1 MVFLSP
7 LFLIGLLAAAIPIAI
22 HLIRK
27 EKPPKLMF
35 STIRFLKKTSKKLVL
50 FQQIQQW
57 LLLLLRAALIAL
69 LVFAFARP
77 LFNQS
82 ISRLL
87 DTAPQSVVILLDN
100 SMSMAYGERFEEAK
114 EAALEVIDSLSAGDE
129 AALVVFSGGVDSLL
143 ELTSDLDSLRASVRN
158 LEQPG
163 FGLTRYL
170 PNLRLAD
177 QMLAASRF
185 DNREIYLISDYQ
197 QTGLTDAEPGWK
209 LAPGV
214 RFNGIDVGEQESTN
228 LVLTDVRSPE
238 QLLENTGPQAVLA
251 RVRSTGT
258 VYRSQAEVS
267 LRVDDNVVDRQAADL
282 ANASEAVVTLDA
294 TFETAGSYV
303 GRVTVSG
310 DEFDLDNDFFFT
322 VDVSPR
328 IRVLVVNGEASPNW
342 YDDEAHWFALAV
354 NAAEQSPFAAT
365 TVATSGLNAGV
376 LQDTDVV
383 VLLNVGDLSP
393 AQAAAVDAYVNQGG
407 GLLIAPGDR
416 VDPQQ
421 FNQLLNRVSPASLE
435 APGPMADD
443 YLVIADLDRRHPIL
457 RPLTSDWTARYQ
469 DYWALTPNAD
479 AAVLMRFDNTLPA
492 LVERTVGEG
501 RSIVFASSM
510 DLEWNNL
517 ALQGIFLPL
526 VHETLRYLVQPPL
539 RQRAYDVGQVID
551 LNLDDE
557 GDVTLVGPGGQEA
570 RFDRGS
576 GLLYPDRP
584 GIYRA
589 TIEGE
594 ARAYAVNTLPEESNL
609 ARITVG
615 SIHDDIINPDTNPI
629 PSRTVRTAQLIAEL
643 EQPQRIWWWII
654 GLVMLLLLLEAQ
666 IANRT
671 YR

>member
-100 SMSMAYGERFEEAK
+100 SMSMAYGERFENAK
-114 EAALEVIDSLSAGDE
+114 EAAIDVLNELSAGDE
-129 AALVVFSGGVDSLL
+129 AAVVLFSGGVDSLQ
-143 ELTSDLDSLRASVRN
+143 ELTTDLDSLRTRVRN

-163 FGLTRYL
+163 YGLTRFMS
-170 PNLRLAD
+170 NIRLAD

-185 DNREIYLISDYQ
+185 DNREIYLISDFQ
-197 QTGLTDAEPGWK
+197 QSGLSDAEPGWK

-214 RFNGIDVGEQESTN
+214 RFNGIDVGEAQSTN
-228 LVLTDVRSPE
+228 LVLTEVRSPE
-238 QLLENTGPQAVLA
+238 QLLENTGAQPILA

-267 LRVDDNVVDRQAADL
+267 LRVDGAVIDRQTADL
-282 ANASEAVVTLDA
+282 SNASEAVVNLSASFDS
-294 TFETAGSYV
+294 AGSYV
-303 GRVTVSG
+303 GQVTLTG
-310 DEFDLDNDFFFT
+310 DDFTVDNDFHFT
-322 VDVSPR
+322 VEVSPR

-342 YDDEAHWFALAV
+342 YDDEAHWFTLAV

-365 TVATSGLNAGV
+365 SV
-376 LQDTDVV
+376 DTAALDAAALEQADVV
-383 VLLNVGDLSP
+383 VLMNVGDLSTT
-393 AQAAAVDAYVNQGG
+393 QAAALERYVTDGG
-407 GLLIAPGDR
+407 ALLIAPGDQ
-416 VDPQQ
+416 VDPQR
-421 FNQLLNRVSPASLE
+421 FNQMLARVSPASLE
-435 APGPMADD
+435 APGAMLDD
-443 YLVIADLDRRHPIL
+443 YLVIADYDRRHPIL
-457 RPLTSDWTARYQ
+457 RPLTSDWSARFQ
-469 DYWALTPNAD
+469 NYWMLTPAD
-479 AAVLMRFDNTLPA
+479 GASVLMRFDNSQPA
-492 LVERTVGEG
+492 LVERVVGEG
-501 RSIVFASSM
+501 RSVVFASSM

-539 RQRAYDVGQVID
+539 RQRAYDVGQPVD
-551 LNLDDE
+551 LGLDNE
-557 GDVTLVGPGGQEA
+557 ADVSVTGPNGAAA

-584 GIYRA
+584 GVYRV
-589 TIEGE
+589 IVEGE
-594 ARAYAVNTLPEESNL
+594 PRAYAVNTLTEESNL
-609 ARITVG
+609 ARTTVG
-615 SIHDDIINPDTNPI
+615 SIHDDIINPDTSAI
-629 PSRTVRTAQLIAEL
+629 PSRAVRTAQLMAEL
-643 EQPQRIWWWII
+643 EQPQRVWWWILA
-654 GLVMLLLLLEAQ
+654 LVMVLLLLEGRV
-666 IANRT
+666 ANRT